1 MIPLEPATYQILAT
15 ANDFEDYSYSFTA
28 REGEMVPLDIVMT
41 PKSGTIRFFSGRN
54 AEGTL
59 IKDGSTPI
67 GTIVDRL
74 ELPFTADD
82 HKLSFEKPDFMSEV
96 PVYSVHVN
104 PGETVD
110 FEINMNPLSYLT
122 INTDPVGVEVVLNG
136 VSEGIRT
143 PVNSKP
149 VILGENKILLRQ
161 KNYYPV
167 ELVSTSR
174 IIGERDTVFVTMK
187 PSHPL
192 KITSD
197 SFRTPNNRDAGFN
210 IYITSLDENGGSV
223 IKEYD
228 HFTDAILDLPYGRYK
243 YEFRRYSLGPDPGYR
258 EGIRLRGEKRRRDL
272 AYKGTFNFSEKRDV
286 LNRMSYSATDN
297 FALFTGNLLL
307 MDHQVM
313 TETAYKEVGNLSF
326 VKMFLWPGFSTAL
339 AEGVLFNAVDQGVT
353 PKYLFSATPVF
364 LNGEQRIGGGLDR
377 KCVV

>member
-143 PVNSKP
+143 PVNSMP

-167 ELVSTSR
+167 
-174 IIGERDTVFVTMK
+174 
-187 PSHPL
+187 
-192 KITSD
+192 
-197 SFRTPNNRDAGFN
+197 
-210 IYITSLDENGGSV
+210 
-223 IKEYD
+223 
-228 HFTDAILDLPYGRYK
+228 
-243 YEFRRYSLGPDPGYR
+243 
-258 EGIRLRGEKRRRDL
+258 
-272 AYKGTFNFSEKRDV
+272 
-286 LNRMSYSATDN
+286 
-297 FALFTGNLLL
+297 
-307 MDHQVM
+307 
-313 TETAYKEVGNLSF
+313 
-326 VKMFLWPGFSTAL
+326 
-339 AEGVLFNAVDQGVT
+339 
-353 PKYLFSATPVF
+353 
-364 LNGEQRIGGGLDR
+364 
-377 KCVV
+377 